1 MALTVFSTVATP
13 NRLALVIRATGA
25 ETANL
30 TVATLRGYVTAGTPL
45 DTALASSLGTCDT
58 TNAKAQAALITG
70 GSYTNTAVT
79 PNASVQTFINVRTT
93 NGLAAGPGFLT
104 NAVGVCAIA
113 TATNPTLQIS
123 TSAATVNDQEPVVFV
138 EQIHSVIR

>member
-13 NRLALVIRATGA
+13 NRLALVIRAAGA

-30 TVATLRGYVTAGTPL
+30 TVATLRGYVTTGTPL

-70 GSYTNTAVT
+70 GSYTNTAVV
-79 PNASVQTFINVRTT
+79 PNVSVQTFINCRTV
-93 NGLAAGPGFLT
+93 NGVAAGPG
-104 NAVGVCAIA
+104 AAVSVGVCGIT

-138 EQIHSVIR
+138 ELIHSIIR

>member
-30 TVATLRGYVTAGTPL
+30 KVATLRGYVTAGTPL

-93 NGLAAGPGFLT
+93 NGLAAGPGSPV
-104 NAVGVCAIA
+104 AVGVCAIA

-123 TSAATVNDQEPVVFV
+123 TSAATANDQEPVVFV